1 MATSCVYQVS
11 HACHG
16 RVINE
21 QAYTQKVNLRTCEFK
36 KERVVSPPDCPLIKA
51 SVIWEEKC
59 AAMERAQISKRPECE
74 VEKRQKCEE
83 LKDCT
88 DRQS

>member
-11 HACHG
+11 HACRG

-36 KERVVSPPDCPLIKA
+36 KGWYLLIAHSLKQVLYER
-51 SVIWEEKC
+51 
-59 AAMERAQISKRPECE
+59 MERAQISKRPECE
-74 VEKRQKCEE
+74 DEERQSVKSSKSV
-83 LKDCT
+83 LCT